1 MFLII
6 VGRNLR
12 VMIMLKRFVCFNV
25 GDMWS
30 CEESSSVN
38 FFVEVVYV
46 IWVKI
51 SVLICKSVC
60 VSYCC

>member
-1 MFLII
+1 
-6 VGRNLR
+6 
-12 VMIMLKRFVCFNV
+12 MLKRFVCFNV